1 MQKMPII
8 YDTEKDFAMMM
19 KMHHQQGVDMLII
32 ELAKGK
38 SPAMN
43 AMARQIIE
51 AQKKEITRFDQW
63 LVKQK

>member
-1 MQKMPII
+1 MQKMPIT